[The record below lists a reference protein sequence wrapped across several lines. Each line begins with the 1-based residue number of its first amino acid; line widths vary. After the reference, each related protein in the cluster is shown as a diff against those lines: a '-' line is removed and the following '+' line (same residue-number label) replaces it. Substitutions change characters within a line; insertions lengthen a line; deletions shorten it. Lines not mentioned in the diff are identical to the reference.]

1 MMKYLCYVTAAAVLA
16 AIDEGA
22 FKEYVNSYINP
33 ITRALLWLLPLI
45 GGITAGIAVIRWL
58 MKDEIERE
66 QHPLHKPLIKI
77 LWAVGIGE
85 SISVIFKILGF

>member
-1 MMKYLCYVTAAAVLA
+1 MMKYLHYVTAAPVLA

-22 FKEYVNSYINP
+22 FKEYVNSYIQP
-33 ITRALLWLLPLI
+33 ITNALLWLLPLI
-45 GGITAGIAVIRWL
+45 GMMAAGFAVIRWL
-58 MKDEIERE
+58 LKDEIERE
-66 QHPLHKPLIKI
+66 QHPVHKPLIKI